1 MHLYTENR
9 PLNPCSHVAK
19 RKCVILSKSGILVQ
33 SIKSCLRYTPVEPS
47 LVVRGQDRLWA
58 SLLEVVNK
66 GLQAVDSSRDELGT
80 AERLQATV
88 VL

>member
-1 MHLYTENR
+1 M
-9 PLNPCSHVAK
+9 
-19 RKCVILSKSGILVQ
+19 
-33 SIKSCLRYTPVEPS
+33 EPS

-80 AERLQATV
+80 AERLQATA
-88 VL
+88 VLQIVRLDQVIDAHCWVAVCHIKPAACREEEIRDNYNILR